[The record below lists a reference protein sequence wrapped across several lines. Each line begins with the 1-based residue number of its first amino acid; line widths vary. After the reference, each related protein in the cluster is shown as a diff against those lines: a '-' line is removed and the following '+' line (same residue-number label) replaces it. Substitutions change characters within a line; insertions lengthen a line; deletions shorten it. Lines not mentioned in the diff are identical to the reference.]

1 MPTARQIEIDRN
13 YDFFQRNLSRFLERY
28 KGKFALLR
36 RGSVVGFFDGPGDAY
51 RAGLA
56 QFDDEIFSVQE
67 VDDRPAEMGL
77 SSLAFD

>member
-1 MPTARQIEIDRN
+1 MPTERQNEIDHN
-13 YDFFQRNLSRFLERY
+13 YDFFQRNLARFLENHR
-28 KGKFALLR
+28 GKFALLR
-36 RGSVVGFFDGPGDAY
+36 RSHVIAFFDGPGEAY